1 MAGYSTLTVE
11 YSEGVGAITIDG
23 SGPMNTLDVPT
34 ADDLHGAAIE
44 LSEDDAVRCIT
55 ISGAGDAFGAGA
67 GLPGMDGDASD
78 AARMRRTAGA
88 LHDAILQFHQ
98 AEKPVVTAVNGIAA
112 GAGFSLA
119 LVGDLVLVSDDAR
132 MDYAYQRMGLT
143 GDGGSTFF
151 LPRLVGLRK
160 AKELLVLGEAI
171 DPDRAVD
178 LGLATETVPADRLD
192 ERLSEV
198 ATRLADGPTRAL
210 GRT

>member
-1 MAGYSTLTVE
+1 
-11 YSEGVGAITIDG
+11 
-23 SGPMNTLDVPT
+23 
-34 ADDLHGAAIE
+34 
-44 LSEDDAVRCIT
+44 
-55 ISGAGDAFGAGA
+55 
-67 GLPGMDGDASD
+67 
-78 AARMRRTAGA
+78 
-88 LHDAILQFHQ
+88 
-98 AEKPVVTAVNGIAA
+98 
-112 GAGFSLA
+112 
-119 LVGDLVLVSDDAR
+119 